1 MLQRSLFILLVLLN
15 ALLLAAVLG
24 AFGPQPLAGWM
35 ESEREPERATQQARP
50 ERFRQMKQQEGARPA
65 SPSGAARIQRVAAA
79 PAAEAAVAAQGA
91 SATQA
96 AASAVACV
104 EIGGFSGELVRRVA
118 DELAGAP
125 AGAWRVE
132 QFERREQARWWV
144 HLPPQPSRE
153 NLQRKLGELR
163 RRNITDVSV
172 VSAGTPET
180 YTVSLGLFEEREHA
194 EHFLDNLREHGV
206 RTAVLSDTPH
216 ALTRQWLRVRNA
228 DQALRTRLDEMR
240 RRYGVQDMLS
250 CA

>member
-1 MLQRSLFILLVLLN
+1 MLQRSLLILLVLVN

-35 ESEREPERATQQARP
+35 ESAREPGRAAQQTRA
-50 ERFRQMKQQEGARPA
+50 ERFRQMAREDRASPA
-65 SPSGAARIQRVAAA
+65 SA
-79 PAAEAAVAAQGA
+79 PALQPAAH
-91 SATQA
+91 A
-96 AASAVACV
+96 AASTMACV
-104 EIGGFSGELVRRVA
+104 EIGGFNGDLVRRVA

-132 QFERREQARWWV
+132 QFERQEQARWWV
-144 HLPPQPSRE
+144 HLPPQSTRE

-180 YTVSLGLFEEREHA
+180 YTVSLGLFQEREHA

-216 ALTRQWLRVRNA
+216 PLTRQWLRVRTA
-228 DQALRTRLDEMR
+228 DAALRTRLDEMR
-240 RRYGVQDMLS
+240 QRYGVQDMLS